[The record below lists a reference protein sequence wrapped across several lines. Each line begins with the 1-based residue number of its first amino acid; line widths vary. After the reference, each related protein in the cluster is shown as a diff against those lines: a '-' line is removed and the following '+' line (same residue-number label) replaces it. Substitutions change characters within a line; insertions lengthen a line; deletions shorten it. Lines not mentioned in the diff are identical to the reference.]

1 MALELSR
8 AAASTLFPPCLGT
21 QLFPLSSSTVPVRFL
36 WPASWQGKH
45 QHVAAAGVGGIAL
58 KQVEVGGDSL
68 VLFKVEAREQ

>member
-8 AAASTLFPPCLGT
+8 TAASTLLPPCFGS
-21 QLFPLSSSTVPVRFL
+21 QPFPLSSSTVPVRFL

-45 QHVAAAGVGGIAL
+45 QRVAAGGGGIAL